1 MAIIVVILVIY
12 MAGMLAIG
20 FAGKKKSETMT
31 EFLTA
36 GKSGGMFVM
45 VCTYIGAHVGNGI
58 VVGGAQ
64 YGAEY
69 GIGGVWFGLGACLSY
84 VLFALVMSRLLYDRG
99 YITIPD
105 LIRDRYKSKLA
116 SVLMAVL
123 NICATLGIMAAQI
136 MAGCALFEALGLNP
150 TLGGILMAI
159 VVFIYCSISGMWGV
173 MMTDSVQTMV
183 IFFATIFCIV
193 AIAMH
198 GGFDA
203 ISAALP
209 ESSFEFVPFTS
220 EKLIMML
227 VPGALNGLISGAAYQ
242 RTASCKDKKVA
253 FWSPMI
259 AAVALIPFV
268 VMPVLIGMYGKAIYP
283 DAPTS
288 SILFQV
294 VLGDMNPVIAG
305 LMIAAVLSAVM
316 STMDIGLLN
325 VTANAVNDIYYKTIN
340 PSADEKKLGRLS
352 TIVTI
357 VSGVIALT
365 LAISS
370 SSILSLLSSTYSLM
384 NAGALVMVLGGI
396 FWKKGTKEGA
406 IASALCGMAMILLNM
421 YVVSIP
427 YIAFTSLIPALI
439 AYIVVSL
446 LTQPKGAAKAE

>member
-1 MAIIVVILVIY
+1 MAIVIVILVIY

-31 EFLTA
+31 DFLTA

-84 VLFALVMSRLLYDRG
+84 VLFALVMSRLLYTRG

-105 LIRDRYKSKLA
+105 LIHDRYRSKFA
-116 SVLMAVL
+116 SVLMAIL

-136 MAGCALFEALGLNP
+136 MAGCAPFEALGLNP
-150 TLGGILMAI
+150 TLGGVLMAV
-159 VVFIYCSISGMWGV
+159 VVFIYCSVSGMWGV

-183 IFFATIFCIV
+183 IFFSTVFCIV

-198 GGFDA
+198 GGFDT

-209 ESSFEFVPFTS
+209 ESSFDFVPFTG
-220 EKLIMML
+220 ERLVMMM

-253 FWSPMI
+253 FWAPMI

-268 VMPVLIGMYGKAIYP
+268 VMPVIIGMYGKALFP
-283 DAPTS
+283 DAPTA
-288 SILFQV
+288 SILFKV
-294 VLGDMNPVIAG
+294 VLSDMHPIVAG
-305 LMIAAVLSAVM
+305 VMISAGFSAVM

-325 VTANAVNDIYYKTIN
+325 VTANAVNDIYYKTLN
-340 PSADEKKLGRLS
+340 PNADEKKLGRLS
-352 TIVTI
+352 MIVTI
-357 VSGVIALT
+357 ASGVIALV

-406 IASALCGMAMILLNM
+406 IASALCGMAMIILSKCG
-421 YVVSIP
+421 VEIP
-427 YIAFTSLIPALI
+427 YIAFTSLVPALI

-446 LTQPKGAAKAE
+446 VTQPKGIKAE

>member
-84 VLFALVMSRLLYDRG
+84 VLFALVMSRLLYTRG

-105 LIRDRYKSKLA
+105 LIRDRYKSKVA

-150 TLGGILMAI
+150 TLGGILMAV

-209 ESSFEFVPFTS
+209 ESSFEFVPFTG
-220 EKLIMML
+220 EKLVMML

-242 RTASCKDKKVA
+242 RTASCKNKKVA

-325 VTANAVNDIYYKTIN
+325 VTANAVNDIYYKTLN
-340 PSADEKKLGRLS
+340 PNADEKKLGRLS
-352 TIVTI
+352 MIVTI
-357 VSGVIALT
+357 VSGVIALS

-446 LTQPKGAAKAE
+446 LTQPKEAAKTE

>member
-1 MAIIVVILVIY
+1 MAIIIVILVIY

-31 EFLTA
+31 DFLTA

-84 VLFALVMSRLLYDRG
+84 VLFALVMSRLLYTRG

-105 LIRDRYKSKLA
+105 LIRDRYKSKFA

-150 TLGGILMAI
+150 TLGGVLMAV

-183 IFFATIFCIV
+183 IFFSTIFCIV
-193 AIAMH
+193 TIAMH
-198 GGFDA
+198 GGFDT

-209 ESSFEFVPFTS
+209 ESSFDFVPFTG
-220 EKLIMML
+220 ERLVMMM

-268 VMPVLIGMYGKAIYP
+268 VMPVIIGMYGKALFP
-283 DAPTS
+283 DAPTA
-288 SILFQV
+288 SILFKV
-294 VLGDMNPVIAG
+294 VLSDMNPIVAG

-325 VTANAVNDIYYKTIN
+325 VTANAVNDIYYKTLN
-340 PSADEKKLGRLS
+340 PNADEKKLGRLS
-352 TIVTI
+352 MIVTI
-357 VSGVIALT
+357 ASGVIALV

-406 IASALCGMAMILLNM
+406 IASALCGMAMIILNKCG
-421 YVVSIP
+421 VEIP
-427 YIAFTSLIPALI
+427 YIAFTSLVPALI

-446 LTQPKGAAKAE
+446 VTQPKGIKAE

>member
-1 MAIIVVILVIY
+1 MAIVIVILVIY

-31 EFLTA
+31 DFLTA

-84 VLFALVMSRLLYDRG
+84 VLFALVMSRLLYTRG

-105 LIRDRYKSKLA
+105 LIHDRYRSKFA
-116 SVLMAVL
+116 SVLMAIL

-150 TLGGILMAI
+150 TLGGVLMAV
-159 VVFIYCSISGMWGV
+159 VVFIYCSVSGMWGV

-183 IFFATIFCIV
+183 IFFSTVFCIV

-198 GGFDA
+198 GGFDT

-209 ESSFEFVPFTS
+209 ESSFDFVPFTG
-220 EKLIMML
+220 ERLVMMM

-253 FWSPMI
+253 FWAPMI

-268 VMPVLIGMYGKAIYP
+268 VMPVIIGMYGKALFP
-283 DAPTS
+283 DALTA
-288 SILFQV
+288 SILFKV
-294 VLGDMNPVIAG
+294 VLSDMHPIVAG

-325 VTANAVNDIYYKTIN
+325 VTANAVNDIYYKTLN
-340 PSADEKKLGRLS
+340 PNADEKKLGRLS
-352 TIVTI
+352 MIVTI
-357 VSGVIALT
+357 ASGVIALV

-406 IASALCGMAMILLNM
+406 IASALCGMAMIILSKCG
-421 YVVSIP
+421 VEIP
-427 YIAFTSLIPALI
+427 YIAFTSLVPALI

-446 LTQPKGAAKAE
+446 VTQPKGIKAE